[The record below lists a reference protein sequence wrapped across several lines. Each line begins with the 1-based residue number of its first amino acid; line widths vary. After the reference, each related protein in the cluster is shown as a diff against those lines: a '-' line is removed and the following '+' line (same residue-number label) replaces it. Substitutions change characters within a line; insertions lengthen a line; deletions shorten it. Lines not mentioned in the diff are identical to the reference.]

1 MTGLSESAT
10 QRRRDAFE
18 RQARKRGL
26 PISYKDGRYQ
36 SERTNRAWLFF
47 HTIYLLVEQTNSE
60 G

>member
-1 MTGLSESAT
+1 MTCLSESAT
-10 QRRRDAFE
+10 QRRRDALE

-36 SERTNRAWLFF
+36 CERTNRAWLFF
-47 HTIYLLVEQTNSE
+47 HTIHLLVEQINSE